1 MNETDIRKIIK
12 LVHLNKDNVVKFL
25 RDIIAIPSPSGKEKD
40 VVNRIAQEMKQ
51 LGYDEIFTDKFGN
64 VIGRIGNG
72 KKRILFD
79 SHIDTVGVTDPNIW
93 KSPPFH
99 GMVKNEIIYGRG
111 TSDNKGATAPMVYA
125 GKIIKE
131 ICPNPPFTLFVVGS
145 VQEEDCDGL
154 ALGYAVTKTLK
165 NIDCV
170 ILGECTD
177 LNVNIGHR
185 GRMEII
191 LRAKGKSA
199 HASKPERGINA
210 VYKMTPVIDKI
221 KALNKSLK
229 TDKFLGKGS
238 IAVTKIDC
246 KTDSL
251 NCVPY
256 ECTTYLD
263 RRLTKGE
270 NKNSAL
276 NELKKITKG
285 MGIQIEVPIYDHPS
299 HTGMII
305 KQEKYFPTWLLNKSH
320 PLVQSAKKTYQLAF
334 KKHTKISKW
343 IFSTN
348 GVSTMGRYNIPTI
361 GFGPSSEKYAHTIND
376 QCKIDDLIISAI
388 FYSLFPFVFAGET

>member
-1 MNETDIRKIIK
+1 MNKSDIAKIIK
-12 LVHLNKDNVVKFL
+12 SVNLNKNDIVNFL
-25 RDIIAIPSPSGKEKD
+25 RDIIAIPSESCSEKN
-40 VVNRIAQEMKQ
+40 VVNRIAKEMKK
-51 LGYDEIFTDKFGN
+51 LGYDEVMIDKIGN

-79 SHIDTVGVTDPNIW
+79 SHIDTVGVTDPDVW
-93 KSPPFH
+93 KFYPFK
-99 GMVKNEIIYGRG
+99 GMVKNGIIYGRG
-111 TSDNKGATAPMVYA
+111 ASDNKGATAPMVYA

-131 ICPNPPFTLFVVGS
+131 LCPNPPFTLFVVGS

-165 NIDCV
+165 GVDCV

-177 LNVNIGHR
+177 LNINIGHR

-191 LRAKGKSA
+191 LRSKGKSA

-210 VYKMTPVIDKI
+210 VYKMTPIIDKI
-221 KALNKSLK
+221 KSLNKSLK

-256 ECTTYLD
+256 ECTIYLD

-276 NELKKITKG
+276 NELKKITRG
-285 MGIQIEVPIYDHPS
+285 TGIQIDVPVYDCPS
-299 HTGMII
+299 YTGMVL
-305 KQEKYFPTWLLNKSH
+305 KQEKYFPTWLLDKSH
-320 PLVQSAKKTYQLAF
+320 PLIQSAQKTYKLAF
-334 KKHTKISKW
+334 QKNPKISKW

-361 GFGPSSEKYAHTIND
+361 GFGPSSEKYAHTTID
-376 QCKIDDLIISAI
+376 QCKIDDLITSAI
-388 FYSLFPFVFAGET
+388 FYSLFPFFLTGEI